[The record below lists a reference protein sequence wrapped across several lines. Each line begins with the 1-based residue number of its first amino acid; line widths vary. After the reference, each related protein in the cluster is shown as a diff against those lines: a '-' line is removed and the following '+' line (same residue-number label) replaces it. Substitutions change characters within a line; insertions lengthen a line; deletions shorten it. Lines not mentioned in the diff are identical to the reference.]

1 MFNIVNC
8 YKLLLLNHQ
17 TKVKTNSRCAVK
29 ISSIFFIYCL
39 SFFLDMG
46 DDDTKNLLKSCAEN
60 LLNAVSRLENRP
72 QENRSSQG
80 QGQEAAPS
88 VAEEHRRLFGYRAP
102 NNSNSCRNGRQ
113 PAPKR
118 RLVTTS
124 TGERVTIPVRNTWT
138 RTFVCLKRRSAT
150 TTPSTMEKVSMA
162 MAGLEE
168 KSICFTKGGNSDH
181 VHQKTLEAFPM
192 LADAGGYEIL
202 RTGERGNRELVLL
215 SIPPGG

>member
-1 MFNIVNC
+1 MFNILNC

-29 ISSIFFIYCL
+29 ISSIFFMYCL

-124 TGERVTIPVRNTWT
+124 TGERVTIPVCNTWT
-138 RTFVCLKRRSAT
+138 RTFVCLKRSGLNILLFKNIFQGYFISR
-150 TTPSTMEKVSMA
+150 VSPIIK
-162 MAGLEE
+162 LIFFE
-168 KSICFTKGGNSDH
+168 
-181 VHQKTLEAFPM
+181 P
-192 LADAGGYEIL
+192 
-202 RTGERGNRELVLL
+202 L
-215 SIPPGG
+215 SITN